1 MAEYLMPHNKY
12 LNIDE
17 KRNLFSIR
25 NRMIKIENNLGKN
38 EKCVMCDLNHI
49 YYCEYLNEEE
59 ITIEYEKIFKG
70 NLFEQIRVFRKFEKN
85 LKKRNEE
92 KSKKIKL
99 PCDPFC
105 DPLNSG
111 KFSIG

>member
-1 MAEYLMPHNKY
+1 MPHNKY

-25 NRMIKIENNLGKN
+25 NRMIKIENNFGKN
-38 EKCVMCDLNHI
+38 EKCVMCDLNEDMNHI

-70 NLFEQIRVFRKFEKN
+70 NLFEQIKVFRKFEKN
-85 LKKRNEE
+85 MKKRNEE
-92 KSKKIKL
+92 KSKKNEI